1 MAATSDNYN
10 IVTSGITYTIAA
22 DYVKPEGAGETAHHQ
37 IVKVAYGAD
46 DTVIYASTS
55 APLPV
60 GVSGSWANY
69 NFIPSSGITSLATT
83 IVGITGTSLTVVGV
97 SGGVA
102 VGITVGTLNVA
113 GSSFS
118 IRNLYGGATL
128 GSTAGIDYVG
138 IQGIENGYPVGITVG
153 TLGITVGTL
162 NVAGSSFSI
171 RNLYGGATLGSTA
184 GIDYVG
190 IQGIA
195 SGYPI
200 GITLNTPLPVT
211 ISSFASL
218 SLSNLGIFGVTGA
231 TAVYVQASAPLP
243 VGLCGSWGRYEF
255 LAPSGFYS
263 LATTIVGTTGTSL
276 TVVGVSGGVAV
287 GITVGTLTVSAT
299 DLDIRN
305 LYGGAASGSTAGI
318 DYVGIQGIA
327 SGYPV
332 GITIS
337 APLPVT
343 VSSFSNLGI
352 FGVTGATAVY
362 VQASNFSIRGITAA
376 TDNITVY
383 GTGVEST
390 VPTSLYA
397 FAGST
402 AAIEA
407 VFSTN
412 NALNVNVSTITG
424 VTVSATDLDIRD
436 LNYTTDTVTIV
447 GQGAA
452 DSLSL
457 STVPTYMNAAVSPTG
472 TLTRVSGTTGA
483 GWCGAAVNMYLVN
496 SGFSFN
502 AYATFSAQI
511 GITAPS
517 YAPIPVTGTTSAQYG
532 LWVAGDTANGPVIV
546 KGYSGG
552 FMPIELANLD
562 TPTSTVNATIAQ
574 VKTNTDFLIAAKK
587 ALYDPTVSVGAFDY
601 TDSLSIYSLVKNAV
615 NTQLQTLANTVSSG
629 SVSVAIDSY
638 ATQPSFMARTNVA
651 GYVAKNLTEYNSA
664 AGYTCSTGVRLKV
677 SRIATGANASQNEFM
692 CVISEADAIIYGST
706 AGTTSYVLYHG
717 DELFLEVDNINK
729 LKVFYPA
736 YSTGFAPHNTGT
748 GITFS
753 FYAS

>member
-1 MAATSDNYN
+1 M
-10 IVTSGITYTIAA
+10 
-22 DYVKPEGAGETAHHQ
+22 
-37 IVKVAYGAD
+37 
-46 DTVIYASTS
+46 
-55 APLPV
+55 
-60 GVSGSWANY
+60 GVSGGGVP
-69 NFIPSSGITSLATT
+69 IGITVGTLNVAPVGLTGSWGRYEFLPTSGFYSLATT
-83 IVGITGTSLTVVGV
+83 IVGTTGTSLTVTGVSGGVAVGITVGTLNVAGV

-118 IRNLYGGATL
+118 IRNLYGGTSS
-128 GSTAGIDYVG
+128 GSTVGIDYVG
-138 IQGIENGYPVGITVG
+138 IQGIESGYPVGITVG
-153 TLGITVGTL
+153 TL
-162 NVAGSSFSI
+162 NVVGSSFSI
-171 RNLYGGATLGSTA
+171 RNLYGGTSSGSTV

-190 IQGIA
+190 IQGIE
-195 SGYPI
+195 SGYPV
-200 GITLNTPLPVT
+200 GITVSSPIPVT
-211 ISSFASL
+211 VSSFANL

-255 LAPSGFYS
+255 LAPSAIYS

-305 LYGGAASGSTAGI
+305 LYGGTTLGSTAGI

-332 GITIS
+332 GITVS

-362 VQASNFSIRGITAA
+362 VQASDFSIRGITAA

-407 VFSTN
+407 VYSTN

-452 DSLSL
+452 DSLSF
-457 STVPTYMNAAVSPTG
+457 STVPTYMNAAVSSTG
-472 TLTRVSGTTGA
+472 TLTQVSGTTGA

-517 YAPIPVTGTTSAQYG
+517 YAPIPVTGTTSAEYG

-562 TPTSTVNATIAQ
+562 TPTSTVNATISQ

-587 ALYDPTVSVGAFDY
+587 ALYDPTVSVGAFDF

-629 SVSVAIDSY
+629 SVSVAIDSN
-638 ATQPSFMARTNVA
+638 ATQPLFMARTNVA
-651 GYVAKNLTEYNSA
+651 GYVAKNLTEYNSN
-664 AGYTCSTGVRLKV
+664 AGFTCATGVRIKV
-677 SRIATGANASQNEFM
+677 SRIATGANSSQNEFM
-692 CVISEADAIIYGST
+692 CVGSVTDASTYGFT
-706 AGTTSYVLYHG
+706 AGAYSYVMYHG
-717 DELFLEVDNINK
+717 DELFLEVDNIDMIN
-729 LKVFYPA
+729 VFYPP
-736 YSTGFAPHNTGT
+736 YSVGFAPHNTGT

>member
-1 MAATSDNYN
+1 MAATSDNYD

-37 IVKVAYGAD
+37 IVKVAYGAN

-55 APLPV
+55 TPLPV

-97 SGGVA
+97 SGGEAVGITVGTLNVAGVSGGVA

-113 GSSFS
+113 GVS
-118 IRNLYGGATL
+118 GGVA
-128 GSTAGIDYVG
+128 
-138 IQGIENGYPVGITVG
+138 
-153 TLGITVGTL
+153 LGITVGTL

-171 RNLYGGATLGSTA
+171 RNLYGGDTLGSTA

-200 GITLNTPLPVT
+200 GITLNAPLPVT

-255 LAPSGFYS
+255 LAPSGIYS

-287 GITVGTLTVSAT
+287 GITVGTLNVAGSSFS
-299 DLDIRN
+299 IRN
-305 LYGGAASGSTAGI
+305 LYGGATLGSTAGT

-332 GITIS
+332 GITVS

-407 VFSTN
+407 VYSTN

-472 TLTRVSGTTGA
+472 TLTQVSGTTGA

-502 AYATFSAQI
+502 AYATFSTGI
-511 GITAPS
+511 GISQEAFN
-517 YAPIPVTGTTSAQYG
+517 PVPVAGSSAAVVG
-532 LWVAGDTANGPVIV
+532 LWVAGDTLNGPVIV

-601 TDSLSIYSLVKNAV
+601 TDSLSIYSLIKNAV

-692 CVISEADAIIYGST
+692 CVISEADAAVYGST
-706 AGTTSYVLYHG
+706 AGTASYVMYHG

>member
-1 MAATSDNYN
+1 MAATSDNYD

-37 IVKVAYGAD
+37 IVKVAYGAN

-55 APLPV
+55 TPLPV
-60 GVSGSWANY
+60 GISGSWANY

-113 GSSFS
+113 GVS
-118 IRNLYGGATL
+118 GGVA
-128 GSTAGIDYVG
+128 
-138 IQGIENGYPVGITVG
+138 VGITVG
-153 TLGITVGTL
+153 TLNVAGISGGVALGITVGTL

-171 RNLYGGATLGSTA
+171 RNLYGGETLGSTA

-255 LAPSGFYS
+255 LAPSGVYS
-263 LATTIVGTTGTSL
+263 LATTIVGITGTSL

-287 GITVGTLTVSAT
+287 GITVGTLNVAGSSFS
-299 DLDIRN
+299 IRN
-305 LYGGAASGSTAGI
+305 LYGGATLGSTAGI

-327 SGYPV
+327 SGYPI
-332 GITIS
+332 GITVS
-337 APLPVT
+337 AALPVT

-362 VQASNFSIRGITAA
+362 VQGSNFSIRGITAA
-376 TDNITVY
+376 TDTITVY
-383 GTGVEST
+383 GTGIEST

-407 VFSTN
+407 VYSTN

-424 VTVSATDLDIRD
+424 VTVSATDLDIRN

-457 STVPTYMNAAVSPTG
+457 STVPTYMNAAVSSTG
-472 TLTRVSGTTGA
+472 TLTRVGGTTGA

-496 SGFSFN
+496 SGFSLN

-517 YAPIPVTGTTSAQYG
+517 YAPIPVTGTTSAEYG

-574 VKTNTDFLIAAKK
+574 VKTNTDFLIAMKK
-587 ALYDPTVSVGAFDY
+587 ALYDSSVSVGAFDFN
-601 TDSLSIYSLVKNAV
+601 DKSSIYTLVRDSIGDNLALLGNSVVANGASVTSQSSMAV
-615 NTQLQTLANTVSSG
+615 TVVG
-629 SVSVAIDSY
+629 SKQ
-638 ATQPSFMARTNVA
+638 QPSFMSRTGFVGFA
-651 GYVAKNLTEYNSA
+651 AKNLNEFNSG
-664 AGYTCSTGVRLKV
+664 AGFTCGSGVRIKTARV
-677 SRIATGANASQNEFM
+677 ASGASASSNQFL
-692 CVISEADAIIYGST
+692 CVMSIADASLYGATSGT
-706 AGTTSYVLYHG
+706 ASYILYHG
-717 DELFLEVDNINK
+717 EEMFFDVDNINRIQ
-729 LKVFYPA
+729 VFYPA
-736 YSTGFAPHNTGT
+736 YSSGFAPSNTSQGM
-748 GITFS
+748 TFS

>member
-1 MAATSDNYN
+1 MAATSDNYD
-10 IVTSGITYTIAA
+10 IVTDGISYTIAS
-22 DYVKPEGAGETAHHQ
+22 DYVNTAHHQ
-37 IVKVAYGAD
+37 IVKIAYGLN
-46 DTVIYASTS
+46 DTITYVSGS

-60 GVSGSWANY
+60 GLSGSWANY
-69 NFIPSSGITSLATT
+69 EFLAPSGITSLATT

-128 GSTAGIDYVG
+128 GSTDGIDYVG
-138 IQGIENGYPVGITVG
+138 IQGIANGYPIGITLNTPLPVTVSSFASLSLSNLGIFGVTGATAVYVQASSPLPVGICGSWANYEFLAPSGYYSLATTIVGITG
-153 TLGITVGTL
+153 TSLTVAGVSGGVAVGITVGTL

-195 SGYPI
+195 SGYP
-200 GITLNTPLPVT
+200 
-211 ISSFASL
+211 
-218 SLSNLGIFGVTGA
+218 
-231 TAVYVQASAPLP
+231 
-243 VGLCGSWGRYEF
+243 
-255 LAPSGFYS
+255 
-263 LATTIVGTTGTSL
+263 
-276 TVVGVSGGVAV
+276 V
-287 GITVGTLTVSAT
+287 GITVSA
-299 DLDIRN
+299 
-305 LYGGAASGSTAGI
+305 A
-318 DYVGIQGIA
+318 
-327 SGYPV
+327 
-332 GITIS
+332 
-337 APLPVT
+337 LPVT

-362 VQASNFSIRGITAA
+362 VQASDFSIRGITAA
-376 TDNITVY
+376 TDTITVY
-383 GTGVEST
+383 GGGTASTVSTGLFGFTGTGVAPVYAES
-390 VPTSLYA
+390 
-397 FAGST
+397 
-402 AAIEA
+402 
-407 VFSTN
+407 
-412 NALNVNVSTITG
+412 NALNVNIKTSAGI
-424 VTVSATDLDIRD
+424 TVSAADLDIRNLD
-436 LNYTTDTVTIV
+436 YTTDTVTIV
-447 GQGAA
+447 GQGAT

-502 AYATFSAQI
+502 AYATFSTGI
-511 GITAPS
+511 GISQDAFN
-517 YAPIPVTGTTSAQYG
+517 PVPVAGSSAAVVG

-574 VKTNTDFLIAAKK
+574 VKTNTDFLVAAKK

-629 SVSVAIDSY
+629 SVSVAIDSN
-638 ATQPSFMARTNVA
+638 ATQPLFMARTDVV
-651 GYVAKNLTEYNSA
+651 GYVAKNLTDYNSG
-664 AGYTCSTGVRLKV
+664 AGFTCATGVRIKV
-677 SRIATGANASQNEFM
+677 SRIATGANSSQNEFM
-692 CVISEADAIIYGST
+692 CVGSVTDASTYGFT
-706 AGTTSYVLYHG
+706 AGTYSYVMYHG
-717 DELFLEVDNINK
+717 DELFLEVDNIDMIN
-729 LKVFYPA
+729 VFYPP
-736 YSTGFAPHNTGT
+736 YSVGFAPHNTGT